1 MSQQAIWKDLVRKS
15 FRQNYKFSVEA
26 QHNWFPGHMHKG
38 LGQIQRRMAD
48 VDCVLEVHDAR
59 VPFSGRN
66 LTFRENL
73 NKSRPHILLLNKQD
87 LFPENEKEK
96 VKKELMTGAVSD
108 VIWTNC
114 KDRDD
119 PGVTSIMD
127 KVVELL
133 HQRSSE
139 GSIKPYNTVLVV
151 GIPNVGKSTIINKLR
166 GFHLRIGGRPAP
178 VAARQS

>member
-87 LFPENEKEK
+87 LFPEMAHSIITGLTNLFVQKNNE
-96 VKKELMTGAVSD
+96 
-108 VIWTNC
+108 C
-114 KDRDD
+114 FR
-119 PGVTSIMD
+119 
-127 KVVELL
+127 LL
-133 HQRSSE
+133 
-139 GSIKPYNTVLVV
+139 L
-151 GIPNVGKSTIINKLR
+151 L
-166 GFHLRIGGRPAP
+166 
-178 VAARQS
+178 